1 MTNPTTRGAL
11 TIEQILDAA
20 EDVLLA
26 HGTAGLTL
34 NAVAEQAGITKG
46 GLLYHFGTK
55 NDLERSLEGRFVAR
69 IEQRLS
75 KLQPGTSCFSSAM
88 LAEIWED
95 WNKGKKRFAPLVLGA
110 ASGRASKELQVFGA
124 SLLERFDAQSP
135 RIPREDVAFFAIIGL
150 LLADLL
156 KLIEL
161 PNDRAAGIHL
171 AVQMLVNN
179 G

>member
-1 MTNPTTRGAL
+1 MT
-11 TIEQILDAA
+11 IDQILDAA

-34 NAVAEQAGITKG
+34 NAVAEQAGMTKG

-69 IEQRLS
+69 IEHRLS
-75 KLQPGTSCFSSAM
+75 KLQPGASYFSSAM
-88 LAEIWED
+88 LAEIWDD
-95 WNKGKKRFAPLVLGA
+95 WQKGKERFASLILCA
-110 ASGRASKELQVFGA
+110 ANGHVSKELQAFGA
-124 SLLERFDAQSP
+124 SLLERFNAQSP
-135 RIPREDVAFFAIIGL
+135 RIEYDHVAFLAIIGL
-150 LLADLL
+150 ILADLL

-161 PNDRAAGIHL
+161 PDDEAARIHL
-171 AVQMLVNN
+171 AIQMLVNN